1 MFRLE
6 SVSPLVVA
14 WAVSLGLG
22 GLLLMLFLS
31 GDPSEDLPPQVN
43 DPAVPAPPVQPVQ
56 PVQRPSGP
64 EVAGPVGSEPGQP
77 VAGPSQSAAAVAKS
91 DAAGVEQEPDG
102 KNSPAAPPPE
112 PQAQPAQPARTAS
125 AVAAKPNRP
134 QQPAAPQVKPAPDSK
149 PKPKPKPRPAVEIEA
164 ALKLPIVRYVHQ
176 KPVAV
181 SVVIREISQLGGID
195 VRLDKGLKG
204 DVRLDGTVQLDL
216 GKTTVGG
223 ILDATLKMVG
233 LTRRVRDGYVLIV
246 LPANGADPRGT
257 R

>member
-1 MFRLE
+1 M
-6 SVSPLVVA
+6 
-14 WAVSLGLG
+14 
-22 GLLLMLFLS
+22 
-31 GDPSEDLPPQVN
+31 
-43 DPAVPAPPVQPVQ
+43 
-56 PVQRPSGP
+56 
-64 EVAGPVGSEPGQP
+64 
-77 VAGPSQSAAAVAKS
+77 
-91 DAAGVEQEPDG
+91 
-102 KNSPAAPPPE
+102 
-112 PQAQPAQPARTAS
+112 
-125 AVAAKPNRP
+125 AAKPNRP
-134 QQPAAPQVKPAPDSK
+134 QHPAAPQVKPAPDSK

-216 GKTTVGG
+216 AKTTVGG

-233 LTRRVRDGYVLIV
+233 LTRRVRVGYVLIV
-246 LPANGADPRGT
+246 LPANGEPDCGT

>member
-43 DPAVPAPPVQPVQ
+43 DPVV
-56 PVQRPSGP
+56 PVQRPPGP
-64 EVAGPVGSEPGQP
+64 EVADPAGSEPGQP
-77 VAGPSQSAAAVAKS
+77 VAGPSQSAAAKS

-134 QQPAAPQVKPAPDSK
+134 QQPAAPQVKPTPDSKPK

-216 GKTTVGG
+216 AKTTVGG